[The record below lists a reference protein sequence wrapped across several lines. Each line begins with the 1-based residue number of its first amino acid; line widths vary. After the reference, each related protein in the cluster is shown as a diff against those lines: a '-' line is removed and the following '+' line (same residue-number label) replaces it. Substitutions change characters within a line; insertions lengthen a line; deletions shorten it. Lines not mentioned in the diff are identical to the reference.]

1 MNLGSI
7 SFQANGKADVFL
19 FTEVIADSDSLSNQF
34 LYQPLDSEGFEGL
47 RPWEEG
53 DSTEFIK
60 VSVSGDT
67 TAINGWFRASLQGIS
82 DSYVVR
88 IYLEYEET
96 ETIVGEPGIP
106 NLAETDA
113 KSIEAF
119 QQYVV
124 VP

>member
-19 FTEVIADSDSLSNQF
+19 FTEIIADSTSLSNEF

-53 DSTEFIK
+53 TSTEFIK

-67 TAINGWFRASLQGIS
+67 TVITGWFRASPLGVS

-88 IYLEYEET
+88 IYVEYEET

-106 NLAETDA
+106 ASTETDA
-113 KSIEAF
+113 KLTKAF